1 MILKL
6 IIFVIIALYLY
17 KLFGGKLP
25 SMKDLS
31 KKSKKD
37 DIEVDT
43 LVECSKCGT
52 YITYKEAKI
61 IKGKYFCD
69 ECVS

>member
-1 MILKL
+1 
-6 IIFVIIALYLY
+6 
-17 KLFGGKLP
+17 
-25 SMKDLS
+25 MKDLS
-31 KKSKKD
+31 KKTKKD

-61 IKGKYFCD
+61 IKGSYFCD
-69 ECVS
+69 ECAS